1 MTNVLELHNVSRH
14 IHGKKIVQ
22 DLSFSVQA
30 GEVFGFLGPNGA
42 GKTTTIRMMVSL
54 SPITSGD
61 ILINGHSI
69 QSSYQHAIQDVGAII
84 ENPEM
89 YNHLTA
95 RQNLVHF
102 ARMNGKVDEG
112 RIDELLELVSLQH
125 VKHKRVRTFSLGMKQ
140 RLGIAQALIHRPKLL
155 ILDEPTNGLDPEGI
169 RMIRDYLRRLAKEE
183 GLAVIVSSHLMSE
196 MELMCDRFAIIQKGK
211 LIAIEDQRTETN
223 QDELVNYRMKVASG
237 ELEEAQKLIG
247 AFEEGTAVREEEQYL
262 FLSLTEEK
270 MPELIRHLSDASI
283 HLYEIKIEKQTLED
297 KFLSLTGKKEADV

>member
-42 GKTTTIRMMVSL
+42 GKTTTIRMMVGL

-69 QSSYQHAIQDVGAII
+69 QSSYQRAIQDVGAII

-211 LIAIEDQRTETN
+211 LIAIEDQRAETN

-237 ELEEAQKLIG
+237 EWKKPRNSL
-247 AFEEGTAVREEEQYL
+247 VYL
-262 FLSLTEEK
+262 RKARL
-270 MPELIRHLSDASI
+270 
-283 HLYEIKIEKQTLED
+283 
-297 KFLSLTGKKEADV
+297 